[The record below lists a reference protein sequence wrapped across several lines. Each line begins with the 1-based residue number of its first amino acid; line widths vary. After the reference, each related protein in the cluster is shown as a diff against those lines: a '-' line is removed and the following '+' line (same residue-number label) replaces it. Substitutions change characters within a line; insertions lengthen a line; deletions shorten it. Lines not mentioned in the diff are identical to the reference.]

1 MSQSADKSAKK
12 SATNEWV
19 ETFVVIVEA
28 LLIAIFLR
36 FFLYQPFSIPTASM
50 QQTLMIG
57 DYFVAN
63 KYVWGYGKHSFSLG
77 RYGNFTLL
85 DFELP
90 ISNRIFGREPNRGD
104 IAVFRPVPQN
114 MEYIKRVVGLPGDR
128 IQMREGRLYINGTMV
143 EREEVGKALDTDSNG
158 DTREVTVYRET
169 FPEGTTHII
178 QEIGDNLSLD
188 NTPEYVVPAGHYFM
202 MGDNRDRSADSR
214 VLSQVGYVP
223 DENLIA
229 KAEARF
235 FSIKDNLPPWQ
246 LWQWPA
252 NVRWNRMFRSV
263 YSDQPDTSLDAP

>member
-1 MSQSADKSAKK
+1 MTQSADKTAKK
-12 SATNEWV
+12 SAASEWWD
-19 ETFVVIVEA
+19 TFVVIVEA
-28 LLIAIFLR
+28 LLIAIVLR

-63 KYVWGYGKHSFSLG
+63 KFVWGYGKHSFSLG
-77 RYGNFTLL
+77 RYGNFALL

-90 ISNRIFGREPNRGD
+90 ISNRILGRDPNRGD
-104 IAVFRPVPQN
+104 VAVFRPVPQN
-114 MEYIKRVVGLPGDR
+114 IEYIKRIVGLPGDR
-128 IQMREGRLYINGTMV
+128 IQVTNGRLIINGTMV
-143 EREEVGKALDTDSNG
+143 EREEVGKAMDVDSNG
-158 DTREVTVYRET
+158 DAREVTVYRET
-169 FPEGTTHII
+169 FPEGTSHII
-178 QEIGDNLSLD
+178 QEIGDNLPLD

-223 DENLIA
+223 AVNLIA

-246 LWQWPA
+246 IWQWPA
-252 NVRWNRMFRSV
+252 NVRWDRMFQGVS
-263 YSDQPDTSLDAP
+263 SDTPYGGTTTN

>member
-1 MSQSADKSAKK
+1 MNQPANKTAKK
-12 SATNEWV
+12 SAANEWW
-19 ETFVVIVEA
+19 ETFVVVVEA
-28 LLIAIFLR
+28 LLIAIVLR
-36 FFLYQPFSIPTASM
+36 SFLYQPFSIPTASM

-63 KYVWGYGKHSFSLG
+63 KFVWGYGKHSFSLG
-77 RYGNFTLL
+77 RYGDFALL

-90 ISNRIFGREPNRGD
+90 INNRIFGREPNRGD

-128 IQMREGRLYINGTMV
+128 IQVKEGRLYINGTIV
-143 EREEVGKALDTDSNG
+143 EREEIGKTQDTDSNG
-158 DTREVTVYRET
+158 DTREATVYRET
-169 FPEGTTHII
+169 FPEGTTHLI
-178 QEIGDNLSLD
+178 QEISDNAPLD

-223 DENLIA
+223 AVNLIA

-252 NVRWNRMFRSV
+252 NVRWDRMFQSV
-263 YSDQPDTSLDAP
+263 YGDAPYDTTPAP

>member
-1 MSQSADKSAKK
+1 MTQPANKTVKK
-12 SATNEWV
+12 SAASEWWD
-19 ETFVVIVEA
+19 TFVVIVEA
-28 LLIAIFLR
+28 LLIAIVLR

-63 KYVWGYGKHSFSLG
+63 KFVWGYGKHSFSLG
-77 RYGNFTLL
+77 RYGDFSLL

-90 ISNRIFGREPNRGD
+90 ISNRILGREPNRGD
-104 IAVFRPVPQN
+104 IAVFRPVPQTQ
-114 MEYIKRVVGLPGDR
+114 EYIKRIVGLPGDR
-128 IQMREGRLYINGTMV
+128 IQMKEGRLYINDVMI
-143 EREEVGKALDTDSNG
+143 ERELVGTATDTDSNG
-158 DTREVTVYRET
+158 DAREVQVYRET

-178 QEIGDNLSLD
+178 QEISDNAPLD

-223 DENLIA
+223 AVNLIA

-235 FSIKDNLPPWQ
+235 FSIRDNLPPWQ
-246 LWQWPA
+246 IWQWPA
-252 NVRWNRMFRSV
+252 NVRWDRMFQSV
-263 YSDQPDTSLDAP
+263 YGNPPYDTTAAP